1 MNRLDQATSPYLLQH
16 KDNPVHWT
24 TWGPDAFAEAKR
36 RGVPVLLSV
45 GYAAC
50 HWCHVMAHESFEDP
64 ATAAVMNELF
74 VNIKVDREERPDVD
88 TIYQSA
94 LALLGESGGWPLT
107 MFLTPDGEPFWGGT
121 YFPPSARYSRPGFID
136 VLKSVHGTFLRQ
148 PDTVAKNVGALKD
161 ALGKLSASRAGGMP
175 SLKDLDKVA
184 RTLARN
190 VDPFFGGFG
199 AAPKFPNVPGF
210 LTLWRAWIRTGLQP
224 FLEAVT
230 VTLNRMCQGGIYD
243 HLGGGF
249 ARYSVDEEWLVPHFE
264 KMLYDN
270 AELIDLL
277 TLAWQDLKAP
287 LYRHRVEE
295 TIAWLFNEMTVG
307 SGGFAS
313 SLDADSEGEE
323 GRFYVW
329 TEKEIDRVLG
339 EASPLFKRAY
349 DVTALGNW
357 EHTTILNRS
366 RSPDLLSPDDE
377 ALLGRARAKLLE
389 VRAGRVRP
397 GFDDKTLADWNG
409 LMIAA
414 LANAAL
420 AFQRPDWLEKARAAF
435 AYIERVQGEKGGG
448 RGDRL
453 LHSARDGKAQHA
465 GLLDDYAQ
473 MTRAALALY
482 EASGEG
488 AYLAKAR
495 AWSKVLD
502 AHFWDAQNAGYFL
515 TPDDGE
521 ALIVRTRN
529 AHDNATPSG
538 NGTQAANL
546 ARLWYLTGEAAYRD
560 RAEAVIGAFSGDVSR
575 SAMAFSTLLNA
586 AELLLAGQQIVIVGD
601 RAASDTRALLDA
613 VTALS
618 LPNRVL
624 QVIAP
629 GEALPTSHPAHG
641 KGQVEAKATIYV
653 CEGTTCSLPATDPAH
668 VPPLLLPR

>member
-36 RGVPVLLSV
+36 RQVPVLLSV

-64 ATAAVMNELF
+64 STAAVMNELF

-107 MFLTPDGEPFWGGT
+107 MFLTPEGEPFWGGT
-121 YFPPSARYSRPGFID
+121 YFPPTARYGRPGFVD

-148 PDTVAKNVGALKD
+148 PDTVAKNVGALKE
-161 ALGKLSASRAGGMP
+161 ALGKLSSSRAGGMP
-175 SLKDLDKVA
+175 SLDDLDKVA
-184 RTLARN
+184 RSLARN

-210 LTLWRAWIRTGLQP
+210 LMLWRAWIRTGMQP

-230 VTLNRMCQGGIYD
+230 VTLTRMSQGGIYD

-249 ARYSVDEEWLVPHFE
+249 SRYSVDEEWLVPHFE

-270 AELIDLL
+270 AELVDLL
-277 TLAWQDLKAP
+277 TLAWQDLKTP
-287 LYRHRVEE
+287 LYQHRVEE
-295 TIAWLFNEMTVG
+295 TVGWLFNEMIVG
-307 SGGFAS
+307 DGGFAS

-329 TEKEIDRVLG
+329 TEKEIDQVLG
-339 EASPLFKRAY
+339 EASAAFKQAY
-349 DVTALGNW
+349 DVTPLGNW
-357 EHTTILNRS
+357 EHATILNRS
-366 RSPDLLSPDDE
+366 RSPDLLSPDE
-377 ALLGRARAKLLE
+377 EGLLGRARGKLLE

-435 AYIERVQGEKGGG
+435 AYIERVHG
-448 RGDRL
+448 RVDRL
-453 LHSARDGKAQHA
+453 LHSAREGKAQHA

-473 MTRAALALY
+473 MTRAALALF
-482 EASGEG
+482 EASGEA
-488 AYLAKAR
+488 AYLVKAR
-495 AWSKVLD
+495 AWSQVLD
-502 AHFWDAQNAGYFL
+502 RHFWDAANGGYFL

-521 ALIVRTRN
+521 VLIVRTRN

-546 ARLWYLTGEAAYRD
+546 ARLWYLTGEARYRD
-560 RAEAVIGAFSGDVSR
+560 RAEAVIGAFSGDISR

-586 AELLLAGQQIVIVGD
+586 AELLLAGQQVVIVGD
-601 RAASDTRALLDA
+601 RSGHDTKALLDA
-613 VTALS
+613 VTNLS

-624 QVIAP
+624 QVIGAN
-629 GEALPTSHPAHG
+629 EALPATHPAHG
-641 KGQVEAKATIYV
+641 KGQVDGKATIYV
-653 CEGTTCSLPATDPAH
+653 CEGTTCSLPVTEAAQ
-668 VPPLLLPR
+668 VPPLLLKKS

>member
-121 YFPPSARYSRPGFID
+121 YFPPSARYGRPGFID